1 MPLCWP
7 QHEATA
13 LTEGLLT
20 EVTLNEGEYSHLPP
34 AIERL
39 EIGARGPASK
49 QTKMCGLLVTQRKKL
64 RADWEIVSGIFP
76 DATFENYLH
85 KWLVVNTRSLYHEMP
100 TARTLPPRE
109 DHMVLC
115 PLIDLFNH
123 SDSGCAVLDRPNGF
137 TVTSNKAYGLAFPLL
152 FIIESLII

>member
-7 QHEATA
+7 QHGATA
-13 LTEGLLT
+13 LTERLLT
-20 EVTLNEGEYSHLPP
+20 EATLNEEESLHLPP

-49 QTKMCGLLVTQRKKL
+49 KSRTSGLLVTQRKKL
-64 RADWEIVSGIFP
+64 RADWEIVSGILP

-100 TARTLPPRE
+100 TARTLPRRE

-115 PLIDLFNH
+115 P
-123 SDSGCAVLDRPNGF
+123 
-137 TVTSNKAYGLAFPLL
+137 
-152 FIIESLII
+152 